1 MKKRKSVLYSKLM
14 RKKWDYIAV
23 PYPEGYESSNRGGE
37 LGNMNIVFFNHM
49 DIEVIK

>member
-1 MKKRKSVLYSKLM
+1 M